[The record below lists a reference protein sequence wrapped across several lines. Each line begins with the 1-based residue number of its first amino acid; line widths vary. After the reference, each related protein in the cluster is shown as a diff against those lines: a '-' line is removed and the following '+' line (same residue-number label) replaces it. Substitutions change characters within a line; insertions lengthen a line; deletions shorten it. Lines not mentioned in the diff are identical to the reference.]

1 MRCTASPTCPA
12 TLCMT
17 SRLNMWAAFSLV
29 SAAVIA
35 AVPAIALASPTDDPI
50 AMAIASSGVAVE
62 QTLSPD
68 QAFRPTVQQH
78 GHEIELRFSIAD
90 GYHLYRDKIRI
101 ETDPPGGLSDPVF
114 PAAEVRVDR
123 VLGQQKVFSRDATVR
138 LTVAE
143 QAPHRF
149 KMTVRYQGCAG
160 VGVCF
165 PPQEARF
172 KVKGTPSPVKAV
184 SSAPPPASPMPTPI
198 APIASAPEAA
208 PAATPLEG
216 TDMPP
221 AATDQSERRGLMPS
235 WLGMLAVATIAIVLS
250 VFLNA
255 FEPLR
260 PDARNRHRFAKG
272 FGLLLFLFGAAQ
284 MVGVFAG
291 GRSLLAPLSVLLSAR

>member
-1 MRCTASPTCPA
+1 
-12 TLCMT
+12 
-17 SRLNMWAAFSLV
+17 MWAAFSLV

-68 QAFRPTVQQH
+68 QAFRATVQQH

>member
-1 MRCTASPTCPA
+1 
-12 TLCMT
+12 
-17 SRLNMWAAFSLV
+17 MWAAFSLV

-78 GHEIELRFSIAD
+78 GHEIEIRFSIAD

-172 KVKGTPSPVKAV
+172 KVKGTPSPVKAI
-184 SSAPPPASPMPTPI
+184 SSPPTPI
-198 APIASAPEAA
+198 APIASAPEPAPAGMRLLSRGRACSPAAA
-208 PAATPLEG
+208 PLEE
-216 TDMPP
+216 MNIPP
-221 AATDQSERRGLMPS
+221 AATDQSKSRGLMLS

>member
-1 MRCTASPTCPA
+1 
-12 TLCMT
+12 
-17 SRLNMWAAFSLV
+17 MWAAFSLV

-90 GYHLYRDKIRI
+90 GYHLYRDKVRI

-184 SSAPPPASPMPTPI
+184 SSAPPPASLMPTPI

-208 PAATPLEG
+208 PAAAPLEG

-221 AATDQSERRGLMPS
+221 AATDQSESRGLMPS

-291 GRSLLAPLSVLLSAR
+291 SKNLLAPLGVLLSAR

>member
-1 MRCTASPTCPA
+1 
-12 TLCMT
+12 
-17 SRLNMWAAFSLV
+17 MWAAFSLV

-50 AMAIASSGVAVE
+50 AMAIASSGVAVG

-143 QAPHRF
+143 QAP
-149 KMTVRYQGCAG
+149 
-160 VGVCF
+160 
-165 PPQEARF
+165 
-172 KVKGTPSPVKAV
+172 
-184 SSAPPPASPMPTPI
+184 
-198 APIASAPEAA
+198 IAS
-208 PAATPLEG
+208 
-216 TDMPP
+216 
-221 AATDQSERRGLMPS
+221 R
-235 WLGMLAVATIAIVLS
+235 
-250 VFLNA
+250 
-255 FEPLR
+255 
-260 PDARNRHRFAKG
+260 
-272 FGLLLFLFGAAQ
+272 
-284 MVGVFAG
+284 
-291 GRSLLAPLSVLLSAR
+291 